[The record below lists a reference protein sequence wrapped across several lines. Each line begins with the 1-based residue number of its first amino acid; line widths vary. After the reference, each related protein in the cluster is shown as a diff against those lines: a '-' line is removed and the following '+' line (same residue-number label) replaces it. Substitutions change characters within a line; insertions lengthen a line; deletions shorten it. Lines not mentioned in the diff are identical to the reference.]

1 MTVQPLASDAT
12 RPAELTDEAIVA
24 WARRTRAAKGLPPK
38 ITDAATLRRIVTLA
52 LGPGLP
58 SGSDPDRT

>member
-1 MTVQPLASDAT
+1 MSATAEAT
-12 RPAELTDEAIVA
+12 RPAELTGAAIIA

-38 ITDAATLRRIVTLA
+38 ITDAATLRRIATLA

-58 SGSDPDRT
+58 NGGTTDRT